1 MKSKNMICKD
11 CGSQGKPIK
20 KVAGSF
26 VIELI
31 LWLFFIVPGLIYSCW
46 RVSNRY
52 TMCPDCGSRK
62 LIPVDSPKGAVLAK
76 QHPYATP
83 AAVVEGNEY

>member
-1 MKSKNMICKD
+1 MKQKKMICAD

-26 VIELI
+26 AIELI

-62 LIPVDSPKGAVLAK
+62 LIPVDSPKGVALTK
-76 QHPYATP
+76 EQSFS
-83 AAVVEGNEY
+83 N